1 MRKFQNELILSASD
15 LVGHLNCR
23 HLTFQDLQVA
33 DGKLEAPKLFDPLLD
48 ILRERGQ
55 KHEDA
60 YLQHLAV
67 GGHKSIRIDGF
78 GIDDDSVAA
87 TLVAMRAGA
96 DIIVQAALRAGH
108 WSGRADVLK
117 RVERPCALGAWSYEV
132 VDTKLARETKGGTV
146 LQLCLYSELLSAMQ
160 GAEPEFAY
168 VVVPWSEYVEEPYRL
183 DDYRAYYRKVKA
195 SAEAATTAAE
205 LPASYPEPVSHCDI
219 CRWFDSCEKRRRQD
233 DHLTFV
239 AGISQNQ
246 ISELREH
253 GIDRL
258 SVLAEME
265 LPIVWKPKR
274 GSAESLESVAKQAR
288 LQLQA
293 RVTGLPVHQL
303 LDVEQGYGLCL
314 LPEPSV
320 GDVFFDLEG
329 DPFIGEHGL
338 EYLFGYHYAEAD
350 GSKQY
355 VGDWCFTRADE
366 RAAFER
372 FMDFVQARL
381 EQYPNL
387 HIYHYAPYEPAALKR
402 LMGRYATKEDE
413 LDALLRGKRFVDLYG
428 VVRQSLRAS
437 VESYSIKRLEPFY
450 GYQRQVPLRDAN
462 VALSAVQAALEL
474 ADGNSVDEASRTAV
488 LGYNQDD
495 CISTAELQA
504 WLEKL
509 RRELVDAGTYVPRPE
524 PGQSEASPELS
535 AKQQRVNA
543 VAARLIEGVSADFEE
558 RGVEAQGQWI
568 LANILDWHRREEKA
582 GWWEKYRLEALPPE
596 DLFDEK
602 TGLGGLSFDRAVPA
616 TGRQPV
622 HRYRFPRQ
630 DTDIRAGA
638 TVFLPGG
645 GKLGEVVELSPSER
659 VIDIK
664 KTAKTAAIHPSALF
678 AHDMITAEKQAE
690 SLLRIGEHVAAFGI
704 SGDGRYLAARDLL
717 QRLPPRIG
725 NRPLMQDDEGTL
737 DAALR
742 IVEHFEGGVLPVQG
756 PPGTGKSFTGA
767 RMICRFVERGLRVGI
782 TANSHKVIRNLI
794 DKVLEAATELQ
805 VQVSCVQ
812 KAGEPQGDL
821 DRLRFVSD
829 NPGLVDALQSGECS
843 VAGATSFFW
852 SREEAEDLV
861 DVLVVD
867 EAGQMSLANVLAVSP
882 AAKRLILLGDPQQ
895 LDQPTQGSHP
905 DGTGGS
911 ALEHMLAG
919 QQTIAPEQ
927 GLFLANTWRMSPA
940 ICAFDSE
947 QFYESKLLPVAGSEQ
962 QFLYARGVKQP
973 SLSFLA
979 VPHVGN
985 KSASLEEA
993 AAVADLVD
1001 EILDSGMSW
1010 IDRHGT
1016 ERIITGDDI
1025 LIITPYNA
1033 QVFELQSRLPDSR
1046 IGTVDKFQGQE
1057 APIAIYSMA
1066 TSSYAD
1072 APRGMDFLYSAN
1084 RFNVAVSRAKCQ
1096 AIVVASP
1103 KLFEADC
1110 RTPRQMQLVNAFC
1123 RFIELATRL

>member
-1 MRKFQNELILSASD
+1 VTS
-15 LVGHLNCR
+15 
-23 HLTFQDLQVA
+23 QDLQVA
-33 DGKLEAPKLFDPLLD
+33 DGKLEAPKQFDPLLD
-48 ILRERGQ
+48 ILRERGK

-60 YLQHLAV
+60 YLEHLAL
-67 GGHKSIRIDGF
+67 GGHESTRVDGF

-96 DIIVQAALRAGH
+96 DIIVQAALRAGR

-117 RVERPCALGAWSYEV
+117 KVERPSALGTWSYEV

-146 LQLCLYSELLSAMQ
+146 IQLCLYSELLAVMQ

-168 VVVPWSEYVEEPYRL
+168 VVMPWSDYAEEPYRL

-195 SAEAATTAAE
+195 SVEVATTAGD
-205 LPASYPEPVSHCDI
+205 LPASYPEPVAHCDV

-258 SVLAEME
+258 AVLAEME
-265 LPIVWKPKR
+265 LPIGWKPKR

-293 RVTGLPVHQL
+293 RITGQPVHQL
-303 LDVEQGYGLCL
+303 LDVEPGYGLCL
-314 LPEPSV
+314 LPRPSV

-338 EYLFGYHYAEAD
+338 EYLFGYHYSEAD
-350 GSKQY
+350 GSKHY

-366 RAAFER
+366 KAAFER

-381 EQYPNL
+381 GQYPDL

-402 LMGRYATKEDE
+402 LMGRHATREDE
-413 LDALLRGKRFVDLYG
+413 LDALLRGKRFIDLYG
-428 VVRQSLRAS
+428 VVRHSMRAG
-437 VESYSIKRLEPFY
+437 VESYSIKRLERFY

-462 VALSAVQAALEL
+462 VALSALQAALEL
-474 ADGNSVDEASRTAV
+474 ADSTAVDEASRTAV

-495 CISTAELQA
+495 CISTAELRA
-504 WLEKL
+504 WLERL
-509 RRELVDAGTYVPRPE
+509 REDLVGAGTDVPRPE
-524 PGQSEASPELS
+524 RGQSEPSPELS
-535 AKQQRVNA
+535 ERQQL
-543 VAARLIEGVSADFEE
+543 VAEVARRLLEGVPAD
-558 RGVEAQGQWI
+558 VEVRTGEQQGRWL
-568 LANILDWHRREEKA
+568 LANILDWHRREEKSVY
-582 GWWEKYRLEALPPE
+582 WDKFRLMALSAE
-596 DLFDEK
+596 DLVGEK
-602 TGLGGLSFDRAVPA
+602 AGLGGLTFVETVPSG
-616 TGRQPV
+616 GRLPV
-622 HRYRFPRQ
+622 HRYSFTQQ
-630 DTDIRAGA
+630 DTDVRAGKKK
-638 TVFLPGG
+638 VFLPGG
-645 GKLGEVVELSPSER
+645 EGLGEVVAISPKER
-659 VIDIK
+659 TIDIK
-664 KTAKTAAIHPSALF
+664 KTTKTATLHPKALF
-678 AHDMITAEKQAE
+678 AHGIVPGKEQAK
-690 SLLRIGEHVAAFGI
+690 SLLRIGAHAADNGLRGERYVAAH
-704 SGDGRYLAARDLL
+704 DLLL
-717 QRLPPRIG
+717 QRPPRVG
-725 NRPLMQDDEGTL
+725 KEPLTKEGEAPLTT
-737 DAALR
+737 ALR
-742 IVEHFEGGVLPVQG
+742 IAEHFEAGVLPIQG

-767 RMICRFVERGLRVGI
+767 RMICRFLELGLRVGI
-782 TANSHKVIRNLI
+782 TATSHKVIRNLL
-794 DKVLEAATELQ
+794 DKVHDAATERKLPIK
-805 VQVSCVQ
+805 CVQ
-812 KAGEPQGDL
+812 KPEEREDDTDWL
-821 DRLRFVSD
+821 SFVDDNKDFVS
-829 NPGLVDALQSGECS
+829 ALQSGGCQ
-843 VAGATSFFW
+843 VGGATSFFW
-852 SREEAEDLV
+852 SREEAENLV

-867 EAGQMSLANVLAVSP
+867 EAGQMSLANVLSVSP

-911 ALEHMLAG
+911 ALEHVLAG
-919 QQTIAPEQ
+919 HQTIAPEQ

-940 ICAFDSE
+940 ICAFNSE
-947 QFYESKLLPVAGSEQ
+947 QFYESKLQPVAGSEQ
-962 QFLYARGVKQP
+962 QFVYAGDANGP
-973 SLSFLA
+973 SLAFLA
-979 VPHVGN
+979 VSHSGN

-993 AAVADLVD
+993 DAVAELVD
-1001 EILDSGMSW
+1001 DILNSGLRW
-1010 IDRHGT
+1010 IDRHRT
-1016 ERIITGDDI
+1016 ERLITADDI

-1033 QVFELQSRLPDSR
+1033 QVFELQSRLPGAR

-1072 APRGMDFLYSAN
+1072 APRGMEFLYSAN

-1096 AIVVASP
+1096 AILVASP
-1103 KLFEADC
+1103 EVLEADC

-1123 RFIELATRL
+1123 RFTELAARL